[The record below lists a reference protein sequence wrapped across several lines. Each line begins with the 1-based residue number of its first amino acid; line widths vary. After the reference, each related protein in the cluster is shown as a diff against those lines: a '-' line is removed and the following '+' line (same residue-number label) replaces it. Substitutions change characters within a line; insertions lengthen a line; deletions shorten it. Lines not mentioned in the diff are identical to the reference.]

1 MKHLKPVPIQRSLTP
16 SGDAGLVNL
25 VRRLADCLA
34 QSNDLGGHG
43 QVHAHLEAA
52 RDALAAARET
62 ENIQAWMAGR
72 IAELEQLSMTDEL
85 TGLLNRRG
93 FQAEM
98 NHAMARAGRYHER
111 GVLIYVDLDAFK
123 PINDTF
129 GHPAGDA
136 VLQRVAWIMSETVRD
151 TDCIG
156 RLGGDEFAVLLV
168 RTSWRAGL
176 DKADAIGRL
185 LNCASVTWRRR
196 MIRIQASL
204 GFQCYGPDS
213 DCRELM
219 DKADDAMYRTK
230 KLRSK
235 LAVGASTKRASA

>member
-1 MKHLKPVPIQRSLTP
+1 MKHLKPVPIPRSLIP
-16 SGDAGLVNL
+16 LSDAGLVNR
-25 VRRLADCLA
+25 VQRLADCLA
-34 QSNDLGGHG
+34 QSNALGGPG
-43 QVHAHLEAA
+43 EIHAHLEAA
-52 RDALAAARET
+52 REALAAARKT
-62 ENIQAWMAGR
+62 ENRQAWMAAR

-93 FQAEM
+93 FQVEM
-98 NHAMARAGRYHER
+98 KRALAQAGRYQER

-123 PINDTF
+123 PVNDTF

-136 VLQRVAWIMSETVRD
+136 VLQRVAGIISETVRD

-176 DKADAIGRL
+176 QKAEVIERR
-185 LNCASVTWRRR
+185 LNCAYVVWRRR
-196 MIRIQASL
+196 MIAIRASI
-204 GFQCYGPDS
+204 GFQRYGPNT

-219 DKADDAMYRTK
+219 DKADEAMYRTK

-235 LAVGASTKRASA
+235 LAADASSKRASA

>member
-1 MKHLKPVPIQRSLTP
+1 MKHLKPVPIQRSVTP
-16 SGDAGLVNL
+16 LSDAGLVNR
-25 VRRLADCLA
+25 VQRLADCLA
-34 QSNDLGGHG
+34 QSGALGGLG
-43 QVHAHLEAA
+43 DVHAHLEAA
-52 RDALAAARET
+52 GDALAAARET
-62 ENIQAWMAGR
+62 ENRQAWMAGR

-98 NHAMARAGRYHER
+98 KRVLARAGRYNER

-136 VLQRVAWIMSETVRD
+136 VLQMVAGIMSENVRD

-176 DKADAIGRL
+176 DKAEIIKRL
-185 LNCASVTWRRR
+185 LNDASVVWRRR
-196 MIRIQASL
+196 IIGIRASL
-204 GFQCYGPDS
+204 GFQCYGSDT

-235 LAVGASTKRASA
+235 LAAGASATRASA

>member
-1 MKHLKPVPIQRSLTP
+1 MKYLKPVPIRKPVTP
-16 SGDAGLVNL
+16 LSDAGLVNR

-34 QSNDLGGHG
+34 QSNALGGPG
-43 QVHAHLEAA
+43 EVHAHLEAA
-52 RDALAAARET
+52 RDAMTAAGEM
-62 ENIQAWMAGR
+62 ENRQAWMAGR

-98 NHAMARAGRYHER
+98 KRALAQAGRYHEH

-136 VLQRVAWIMSETVRD
+136 VLQRVAAIMSGIVRD

-168 RTSWRAGL
+168 RTSWQAGL
-176 DKADAIGRL
+176 DKAGAIERL
-185 LNCASVTWRRR
+185 LNSASVIWRRR
-196 MIRIQASL
+196 MIRIRASL

-230 KLRSK
+230 KMRSK
-235 LAVGASTKRASA
+235 LAAGVSTKRASA

>member
-1 MKHLKPVPIQRSLTP
+1 MKHLKPVPIRKSLAP
-16 SGDAGLVNL
+16 SSDGGLINL
-25 VRRLADCLA
+25 VQRLADCLA

-52 RDALAAARET
+52 NEALEAARET
-62 ENIQAWMAGR
+62 ENRRAWMTGR

-85 TGLLNRRG
+85 TELLNRRG

-98 NHAMARAGRYHER
+98 KRALAQADRYHEQ

-136 VLQRVAWIMSETVRD
+136 VLQRVARIMSETVRD

-168 RTSWRAGL
+168 RTSWQAGL
-176 DKADAIGRL
+176 DKAEVIERL
-185 LNCASVTWRRR
+185 LNNASVTWQRRIIH
-196 MIRIQASL
+196 IRASL

-235 LAVGASTKRASA
+235 LVAGASAKRASA